1 MRMEKQ
7 GIPVGAGTTIAFIIT
22 KNGTKIRD
30 KARMPE
36 EVSQKQYDADYYI
49 DHQVLPAVEK
59 IFEVFNIK
67 KDEIATTKKQST
79 LGSFL

>member
-1 MRMEKQ
+1 
-7 GIPVGAGTTIAFIIT
+7 
-22 KNGTKIRD
+22 
-30 KARMPE
+30 MPE